1 MLFTSPR
8 SRIAN
13 RLVFCYILECG
24 INCNTLL
31 LHPNALC
38 SDAECKC
45 TKRFAC
51 NLMCICWL
59 EHRWLCKGLSKCHH
73 KVWGG
78 RNDQANSF
86 GSKNPWLLSARVRN
100 VSTDPTQATECR
112 RKQVLCCWA
121 NHICKQ
127 ASAPWVS
134 VAFPEATG
142 RPSHSNNLWK
152 HDLPG
157 THAYSQKC
165 FFCFKRPW
173 RWWDDDLVPNP
184 KTRKQEHL
192 CLIDV
197 KLPEHA
203 RGCHLPSRTCIF
215 HLQSKG
221 KQYAN
226 MAFKILHHLE
236 SFVTTKQF

>member
-1 MLFTSPR
+1 MDPAVHVHAEYVAHLSENQER
-8 SRIAN
+8 QSSR
-13 RLVFCYILECG
+13 LLLYSG
-24 INCNTLL
+24 MWYNCNRVL
-31 LHPNALC
+31 LHPDALC

-45 TKRFAC
+45 RKRFAC
-51 NLMCICWL
+51 NLLCIRCL

-78 RNDQANSF
+78 RNDQANLF
-86 GSKNPWLLSARVRN
+86 GSTNPWLFSASVRN
-100 VSTDPTQATECR
+100 VSTDPSQATQATECR

-142 RPSHSNNLWK
+142 RLSHSNNLWK

-165 FFCFKRPW
+165 FFCFKRP
-173 RWWDDDLVPNP
+173 
-184 KTRKQEHL
+184 
-192 CLIDV
+192 
-197 KLPEHA
+197 
-203 RGCHLPSRTCIF
+203 
-215 HLQSKG
+215 
-221 KQYAN
+221 
-226 MAFKILHHLE
+226 
-236 SFVTTKQF
+236 